1 MFLDYGT
8 KKRDVK
14 KNHRKVLAERKIS
27 SNFARDNKSQS
38 AQAVRFYYSALIKQK

>member
-1 MFLDYGT
+1 MAQKNEML
-8 KKRDVK
+8 K

-27 SNFARDNKSQS
+27 SNFALDNKSQS